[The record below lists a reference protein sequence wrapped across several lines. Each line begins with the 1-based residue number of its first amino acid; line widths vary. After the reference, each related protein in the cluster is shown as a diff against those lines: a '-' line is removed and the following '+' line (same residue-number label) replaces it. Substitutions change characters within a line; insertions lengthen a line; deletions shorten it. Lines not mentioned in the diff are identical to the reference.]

1 VKLEGEG
8 WEGKKRREGLRGV
21 AAERR
26 KMFKGSRMGKGKGKG
41 KEKGKREGK
50 A

>member
-8 WEGKKRREGLRGV
+8 WEGEKGREGLRGV

-26 KMFKGSRMGKGKGKG
+26 KVF
-41 KEKGKREGK
+41 
-50 A
+50 

>member
-8 WEGKKRREGLRGV
+8 WEGEKGREGLRRV

-26 KMFKGSRMGKGKGKG
+26 KVF
-41 KEKGKREGK
+41 
-50 A
+50 